1 MDELFNI
8 TNCYQ
13 DTNYYYFFRA
23 LNKRDMTGIRN
34 GSTLDEAGHI
44 SKIVTDSTFYNHKD
58 RYNEESELTLEEWLI
73 MLKLIMIKILIVSL

>member
-58 RYNEESELTLEEWLI
+58 FDNFLVNIKPRYHLLSWHDYHF
-73 MLKLIMIKILIVSL
+73 

>member
-23 LNKRDMTGIRN
+23 LNKRDMAGIRDK
-34 GSTLDEAGHI
+34 STLDAAGHI
-44 SKIVTDSTFYNHKD
+44 SKIVTDSSFYNNRN
-58 RYNEESELTLEEWLI
+58 RYNEES
-73 MLKLIMIKILIVSL
+73 